1 MVFYTRL
8 AEPNNKAPN
17 NQEASMTNFHE
28 NLISPEEAI
37 TLDGLLARRLHRSPD
52 GLAYRMFDR
61 DSKSWQSLTWKE
73 IARQV
78 ARWQQALAE
87 EKLQPGDRVAVLLRN
102 CPEWVIWDQAA
113 MSLGLV
119 TVPLYMDDRPDNI
132 VYILEESGVK
142 ALLVQDAGRWKRL
155 APSLPV
161 EGSLERVVLLT
172 PGKEAKKCARNDDR
186 VRLAAD
192 WLPDSAGEMKVRTG
206 ADPHGLASIVYTS
219 GTTGR
224 SKGVMLSHLN
234 MLSVAHGG
242 LTLLDVYEED
252 VFLSFLPL
260 SHTLE
265 RTAGYYLPIMAGSS
279 VAFARSVA
287 QLGED
292 LQHIRPTLLVAVP
305 RIFERVYGKIN
316 DQLKRKP
323 AIARKLFNMAV
334 DVGWSRFLQQQGR
347 GKWSAKHLLWPLL
360 NKLVASNVVA
370 KLGGRMRAA
379 VSGGAA
385 LSPDV
390 AKIFIGL
397 GIPIVQG
404 YGLTETSPVI
414 SVNPLEDNIPSSVG
428 VPIRGTEVKLGKQD
442 ELLVRGPGV
451 MLGYW
456 NNHKATTQTI
466 DRAGWLHTGDIAK
479 IEDNHIYI
487 TGRIKDILVLSNGEK
502 IPPGDME
509 MAISLDPVIE
519 QVMVV
524 GEAQPYLTALV
535 VLSEDHWPALA
546 KERGLDAK
554 DPASLQDKKL
564 HGLMLKLIKQSLNQF
579 PGYAKIRQITLLTEP
594 WTIEDGLIT
603 PTLKVKRPKVAKRF
617 SKEIKSMYSGGP
629 LAG

>member
-1 MVFYTRL
+1 
-8 AEPNNKAPN
+8 
-17 NQEASMTNFHE
+17 MTNFHE
-28 NLISPEEAI
+28 NLISAEEAI
-37 TLDGLLARRLHRSPD
+37 TLDGLLARRLHRSP
-52 GLAYRMFDR
+52 GRLAYQMFDKE
-61 DSKSWQSLTWKE
+61 SKEWLSYTWQE
-73 IARQV
+73 IADQV
-78 ARWQQALAE
+78 ARWQQAL
-87 EKLQPGDRVAVLLRN
+87 LQDQLLPGDRVAVLLRN

-119 TVPLYMDDRPDNI
+119 TVPLYMDDRPENI

-142 ALLVQDAGRWKRL
+142 ALLIQDAGRWKRL
-155 APSLPV
+155 APSLPA
-161 EGSLERVVLLT
+161 EGSLERVVLLN
-172 PGKEAKKCARNDDR
+172 PGKEAEKCAQNDDR
-186 VRLAAD
+186 VELAD
-192 WLPDSAGEMKVRTG
+192 RWLPATAGDMIIRSD
-206 ADPHGLASIVYTS
+206 ADPHALASIVYTS

-224 SKGVMLSHLN
+224 SKGVMLSHHN

-242 LTLLDVYEED
+242 LTLLDVFEED

-265 RTAGYYLPIMAGSS
+265 RTAGYYLPIMSGSS
-279 VAFARSVA
+279 VAYARSVA

-292 LQHIRPTLLVAVP
+292 LVQIAPTVLVAVP

-323 AIARKLFNMAV
+323 AIARKLFEMAV
-334 DVGWSRFLQQQGR
+334 DVGWSRFEKQQGR
-347 GKWSAKHLLWPLL
+347 GGWSPKQLLWPLL
-360 NKLVASNVVA
+360 NKLVASNVAA
-370 KLGGRMRAA
+370 KLGGRLRAA

-466 DRAGWLHTGDIAK
+466 DGNGWLHTGDVAK
-479 IEDNHIYI
+479 IENNHIYI

-519 QVMVV
+519 QIMVS
-524 GEAQPYLTALV
+524 GEGQPYLTALV
-535 VLSEDHWPALA
+535 VLNEDNWPAFASEL
-546 KERGLDAK
+546 GLDAS
-554 DPASLQDKKL
+554 DPESLLQKKL
-564 HGLMLKLIKQSLNQF
+564 HTVILKRIRAALTQF
-579 PGYAKIRQITLLTEP
+579 PGYAKIRQVTLLTEP
-594 WTIEDGLIT
+594 WTIENGLIT
-603 PTLKVKRPKVAKRF
+603 PTLKIKRPKVAERF
-617 SKEIKSMYSGGP
+617 SKELKKMYSGGP
-629 LAG
+629 VAG